1 MTDRVDLGSYIYDEG
16 YFLLRTPTGD
26 RGPILAD
33 SLIYTPSAGGSGA
46 YRHVFSYRGSQPTI
60 KEAALYLLAT
70 AQRKVF
76 LASFRIG
83 DTDLLKALY
92 DAADRLGGGVYVI
105 SALDEKSLRKGLQT
119 EDADA
124 PGADDLRAQ
133 NKRFE
138 DMTSRGISARGHE
151 NFHAKFLIVDDRE
164 ALVSSA
170 NLETSALTG
179 TQQRAATGE
188 NGFVVSDRTEVIRLA
203 RYFTRLW
210 HACTYEMPPGQDHT
224 VQQRPA
230 SPSPCRVP
238 TAGHPPSVIWTYP
251 GEPGILR
258 TIHDVIG
265 RARRD
270 LLLATY
276 SLNGITD
283 EPDLLL
289 GPLEAAIRAH
299 RLRVSLLVR
308 ARNNHPSTRRDATTL
323 AGLGVRIYGDSLT
336 HVKAAIADERYG
348 ALFSANFD
356 AEHGLN
362 SGAETGVLLNDHPAL
377 HEAVR
382 YLGHAMSHADLVFTP
397 NPTQREMDNRLAANW
412 RTPWPFD
419 PEIPVTCSD
428 AEWQRFDTLARSGSV
443 LYSQTRNDEVHLHA
457 GDRHWRLTGPGAR
470 GAHKLHDASRA
481 THTDSAQLLESWL
494 TTRTQRPPDAPTRR
508 GFCPAMLLRTR
519 G

>member
-1 MTDRVDLGSYIYDEG
+1 MTDRLDLGAYVYDEG
-16 YFLLRTPTGD
+16 YFLLRTATDD
-26 RGPILAD
+26 RGPTDADGLA
-33 SLIYTPSAGGSGA
+33 YTPPAGDSGA
-46 YRHVFSYRGSQPTI
+46 YRHVFSYRRSQPTI
-60 KEAALYLLAT
+60 KEETLRLLAS
-70 AQRKVF
+70 ARHKVF

-92 DAADRLGGGVYVI
+92 EAADRLRGGVYVI
-105 SALDEKSLRKGLQT
+105 SALDEKSLRRGLQS

-138 DMTSRGISARGHE
+138 DMTSRGISVRGHE

-179 TQQRAATGE
+179 TQQRPATGE
-188 NGFVVSDRTEVIRLA
+188 NGYVLSDRAEVLRLA

-224 VQQRPA
+224 VQQRSA
-230 SPSPCRVP
+230 SPSPCQVP
-238 TAGHPPSVIWTYP
+238 TTSHPPAAIWTYP

-265 RARRD
+265 QARHD

-289 GPLEAAIRAH
+289 APLEAAIRAH
-299 RLRVSLLVR
+299 PLAVSLLVR
-308 ARNNHPSTRRDATTL
+308 GRNNHPSTRRDATTL

-336 HVKAAIADERYG
+336 HVKAAIADGRYG

-356 AEHGLN
+356 AQHGLN
-362 SGAETGVLLNDHPAL
+362 SGAETGVLLDDQPAL

-382 YLGHAMSHADLVFTP
+382 HLGHAISHADLTFRQ
-397 NPTQREMDNRLAANW
+397 NPTQREMDNRLAASW
-412 RTPWPFD
+412 RTPWPLD
-419 PEIPVTCSD
+419 REIPVTCSD
-428 AEWQRFDTLARSGSV
+428 ADWQQFNASALSGPV
-443 LYSQTRNDEVHLHA
+443 LYSQPQNDELQLHA
-457 GDRHWRLTGPGAR
+457 DDRNWRLTRRGTRGAYSLQEAGPGA
-470 GAHKLHDASRA
+470 G
-481 THTDSAQLLESWL
+481 TDSMQLLESWL
-494 TTRTQRPPDAPTRR
+494 SIRTQRSRDAPVRR
-508 GFCPAMLLRTR
+508 GFCPAVLVRTSD
-519 G
+519 